1 MKFTV
6 FSFFF
11 ILSIS
16 ILKAQQN
23 NLMIL
28 EFDLVFL
35 FTTKVKNTMFQNL
48 QVVL

>member
-1 MKFTV
+1 MNKMEENT
-6 FSFFF
+6 
-11 ILSIS
+11 
-16 ILKAQQN
+16 AQGDLQIKSEQH